1 MRGYSK
7 LSQLERAVL
16 RRENAK
22 YSTALE
28 AVHASQWPDRHPQE
42 KSNRI
47 AVWRSR
53 HFLVQVFM
61 ETDAIRLSVN
71 RTDVDGEGRWRDG
84 ITWDELQKIK
94 CAVGYGPWMALE
106 FYPPDEDVVNVANIR
121 HLWIPKTT
129 QIPAYWTK
137 HFEARATSSSPDASP
152 QASRSSSLFRSW
164 RDWFAQAFRPG
175 NRDDAPSP

>member
-7 LSQLERAVL
+7 LSQLERAVI

-28 AVHASQWPDRHPQE
+28 SVHPSQWPDRHPQE

-61 ETDAIRLSVN
+61 EADATRLSVN

-84 ITWDELQKIK
+84 ITWDELQNIK
-94 CAVGYGPWMALE
+94 RAVGYGDSMAIE
-106 FYPPDEDVVNVANIR
+106 FYPPDVDVVNVANIR
-121 HLWIPKTT
+121 HLWIPDSNE
-129 QIPAYWTK
+129 IPAHWINWT
-137 HFEARATSSSPDASP
+137 EVRATASSRDASQP
-152 QASRSSSLFRSW
+152 VSQSSSLFRSW
-164 RDWFAQAFRPG
+164 RDWFARAFRLG
-175 NRDDAPSP
+175 NRGA